1 MNLIDI
7 AYKIPGPFDI
17 IITNLSLID
26 LNNVI
31 KLSKYF
37 YNIKKYIIKNNFFYN
52 EYKKINKIH
61 LYDHVNNNNLN
72 IIFTNNFK
80 DNKKLNLI
88 LYKNNAISL
97 EFYPNNLNLL
107 TDTLI
112 NSNIE
117 FIYNSKVND
126 IKGFKHFK
134 YTNSI
139 RYIEYV
145 IQNKYLYV
153 KNNIISEI
161 FNKNFKHIDIIFNKV
176 YIIVYYSYLL
186 LYHIFNNNFKNIKLF
201 YVHFYKNIK
210 KINFNINQNNVFYI
224 LQTFKS
230 KIDNICIVLESKI
243 NINYVLFYK
252 ISLLYIYMIIEKKF
266 AKDFKIILDC
276 NNNKNLLI
284 EKISILNIPKY
295 LKHIIINKI
304 NII

>member
-7 AYKIPGPFDI
+7 TDKTPGPFDI

-26 LNNVI
+26 LNNII
-31 KLSKYF
+31 KVSKYF
-37 YNIKKYIIKNNFFYN
+37 YNIKTYIIKNNFFYH
-52 EYKKINKIH
+52 EYQKINKIN
-61 LYDHVNNNNLN
+61 LYNHINNNNLN

-97 EFYPNNLNLL
+97 EFYPNNFNLL

-145 IQNKYLYV
+145 ILNKYLYV

-161 FNKNFKHIDIIFNKV
+161 FIKNFKHIDIIFNKV

-210 KINFNINQNNVFYI
+210 KINFNINQNNVIYI

-230 KIDNICIVLESKI
+230 KIDNICISLESKI

-276 NNNKNLLI
+276 NNNKKLLI